1 MLFITPVQQS
11 SLTKQ
16 EEGGNLILQNK
27 LGGNKIAKN
36 SVTTA
41 NRKMKGEED
50 ELVVVDATPM
60 IQKNLKSVAEPND
73 GGFRISN
80 SSRRGFMWAPQQI
93 HASLAKPVL

>member
-1 MLFITPVQQS
+1 MVDQQDSRYQSYSLLPKTNRTTNNKAQNRSDDMLFITPVQQS

-41 NRKMKGEED
+41 NRKM
-50 ELVVVDATPM
+50 
-60 IQKNLKSVAEPND
+60 
-73 GGFRISN
+73 
-80 SSRRGFMWAPQQI
+80 
-93 HASLAKPVL
+93 